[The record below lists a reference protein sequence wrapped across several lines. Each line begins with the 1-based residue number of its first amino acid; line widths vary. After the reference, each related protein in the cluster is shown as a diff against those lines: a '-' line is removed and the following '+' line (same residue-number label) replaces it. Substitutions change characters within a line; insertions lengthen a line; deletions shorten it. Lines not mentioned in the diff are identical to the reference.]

1 MSSAEQNLLVE
12 RALAALA
19 ENEPLDWLLGRA
31 LRDLTSRGMR
41 HYLLNCL
48 AGGNPPAIR
57 AWNALISE
65 FRDALIH
72 PDMAPKKADSEL
84 SRCSAQRID
93 DFLAE
98 VLSVVQLSRMGYSA
112 FEIVLANGTEQA
124 VDFMACQ
131 EEKRVRLEIK
141 NLQEPQDIIRTIA
154 WKRWD
159 ERRKKFPKKYNFSI
173 AVSHDHIDPLS
184 NAEIS
189 KLKTAIDQFPD
200 VATPAYSITLDG
212 GDTVTLKRIED
223 SAADTEP
230 WNKIAGPNVPRMVI
244 ASTITERHLVFNIT
258 EFHNLF
264 IKALRPVADATPKF
278 FGRQS
283 DPEAENVIAIRWT
296 PPNGFYHDRAP
307 ADVAA
312 AIADAFSA
320 VGLQLAVFIFGD
332 HLEPNFDVTVCGR
345 GIRESQKIHL

>member
-1 MSSAEQNLLVE
+1 MGKAV
-12 RALAALA
+12 AALA

-31 LRDLTSRGMR
+31 LREMASRGVR
-41 HYLLNCL
+41 HHLLNCL
-48 AGGNPPAIR
+48 SGANPHAVR

-65 FRDALIH
+65 FRDALIN
-72 PDMAPKKADSEL
+72 PDMAPKKADAEL
-84 SRCSAQRID
+84 SKCSAQRID

-112 FEIVLANGTEQA
+112 FEIVLASGAEQA
-124 VDFMACQ
+124 VDFLARR

-159 ERRKKFPKKYNFSI
+159 ECRKKSPEKYNFSI
-173 AVSHDHIDPLS
+173 AVSHDHIDSLS
-184 NAEIS
+184 NTEIS

-200 VATPAYSITLDG
+200 IAAPAYSITLDG

-223 SAADTEP
+223 GAEDIEP
-230 WNKIAGPNVPRMVI
+230 WNKIAGPSGPRMVI
-244 ASTITERHLVFNIT
+244 SSTITERHLVFNVP
-258 EFHNLF
+258 EFQNLF
-264 IKALRPVADATPKF
+264 IKSLRTVADATPKF
-278 FGRQS
+278 FGRQA

-296 PPNGFYHDRAP
+296 APNGFYSDRVP
-307 ADVAA
+307 VDVVA
-312 AIADAFSA
+312 AIANSFSA

-332 HLEPNFDVTVCGR
+332 HLEANFDR
-345 GIRESQKIHL
+345 YSMEKSQQ